1 MLKLAIAAAVIILSS
16 LGACASADNK
26 GAKPQIRDDNE
37 YVTGSNLPRRKTSL
51 PTEASA
57 VSEQAAEELRRVR
70 PGPIPMGTGR

>member
-37 YVTGSNLPRRKTSL
+37 YVTGSNLPRHKTSL
-51 PTEASA
+51 PTEATTLSD
-57 VSEQAAEELRRVR
+57 QAAEELRRIR
-70 PGPIPMGTGR
+70 PGPAPPGASR